1 MNFTDEYQLDSN
13 ESDADEEISFSSG
26 ADESESEQENT
37 LTFNQKDIIFGEQN
51 NFLAPIQNNNFI
63 SSQTRQKINETTNAN
78 SNSSLIEVIDSIFQ
92 QKFT

>member
-1 MNFTDEYQLDSN
+1 MDFTDEYQLDSN

-51 NFLAPIQNNNFI
+51 NFLATIQNNNFI

>member
-37 LTFNQKDIIFGEQN
+37 LTFNQKDIIFAEQN